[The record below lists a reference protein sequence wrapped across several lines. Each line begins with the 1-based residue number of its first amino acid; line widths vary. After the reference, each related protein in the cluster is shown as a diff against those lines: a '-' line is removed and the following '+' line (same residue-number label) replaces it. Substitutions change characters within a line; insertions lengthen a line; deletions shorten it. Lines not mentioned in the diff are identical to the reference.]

1 MGLEKSHTTW
11 LKKIRFTRIDTV
23 EFLFLLMMYSD
34 DFSNRVTFRTEREN
48 HQVVN
53 FIYTIVLF
61 CLFFKFIVVNIA
73 ENPHFNTLIILIHVN
88 KMAAVFLWRTTEG
101 ALSGDICYHINHTVH
116 VDFIN
121 LLSRMNL
128 NQIVTWVICI
138 LYRVHAPAVI
148 VSYDMSILNIV
159 ICTYDRAFSFE
170 KRKIKI

>member
-1 MGLEKSHTTW
+1 MGLEKKSYNVIEEN
-11 LKKIRFTRIDTV
+11 KITRIDTV

-88 KMAAVFLWRTTEG
+88 KMAAVFL
-101 ALSGDICYHINHTVH
+101 
-116 VDFIN
+116 
-121 LLSRMNL
+121 
-128 NQIVTWVICI
+128 
-138 LYRVHAPAVI
+138 
-148 VSYDMSILNIV
+148 
-159 ICTYDRAFSFE
+159 
-170 KRKIKI
+170 